1 MAVCKPLPELSPPEF
16 PLPEIPLPELP
27 IALGG
32 CGRELDGVV
41 MRDVGNRSRKKKRIK
56 LHRVYINF
64 SDYVTKSLIS

>member
-1 MAVCKPLPELSPPEF
+1 MAVCNPLPELSLPKYPLPEI

-41 MRDVGNRSRKKKRIK
+41 MRDLDK
-56 LHRVYINF
+56 
-64 SDYVTKSLIS
+64 